1 MESTKRS
8 LVTGLPFYYG
18 WVILAV
24 SSAAGFMS
32 GPGQTYGVSVFVDP
46 IIDDLGLSRTMVA
59 GLYTAGSLT
68 AATTMVVVGWLL
80 DRYGARVMLA
90 VVAILFGF
98 AVIGMSNVQHVFHL
112 YLGFAAIRT
121 LGQGSLSLISTTLVA
136 TWFIRKRGK
145 VTAVY
150 HLGMAASQAA
160 FPPLIFLLI
169 SNYGWRNT
177 WVVLGFIIWAVVVV
191 PSLVLV
197 RRSPEAVGLL
207 PDGDSAAAVTAGDA
221 SRARLV
227 ETNFSLR
234 EALATRSFWLL
245 VFAGSSQSLIST
257 ALVFHHVSVMSS
269 RGLDAGVAASILSVI
284 APLALVGAFI
294 AGFLADRLPNRY
306 LLVAGQG
313 LLCLTMLLALV
324 ISQAWQ
330 GFIFGGMLGLAGGL
344 FMTTNS
350 VIWPNYYGRTY
361 LGSIRG
367 VVTTSMVAFAALGP
381 LPFGFLFDL
390 TNGYTVAILV
400 FMALPVACGIAA
412 LFASPPQR
420 KRAAAEQ
427 EAPA

>member
-1 MESTKRS
+1 
-8 LVTGLPFYYG
+8 
-18 WVILAV
+18 
-24 SSAAGFMS
+24 MS

-46 IIDDLGLSRTMVA
+46 IIEDLGLSRTMVA

-68 AATTMVVVGWLL
+68 AATTMVIVGRLL

-98 AVIGMSNVQHVFHL
+98 AAIGMSQVQHVFHL
-112 YLGFAAIRT
+112 YLGFAALRT

-136 TWFIRKRGK
+136 IWFIRKRGK

-150 HLGMAASQAA
+150 HLAMAASQAS
-160 FPPLIFLLI
+160 FPPLIYLLI
-169 SNYGWRNT
+169 SNYGWRNA
-177 WVVLGFIIWAVVVV
+177 WVVLGFIIWAVVIL
-191 PSLVLV
+191 PSLLLV

-207 PDGDSAAAVTAGDA
+207 PDGDSATAVTGGDS
-221 SRARLV
+221 SRARPI
-227 ETNFSLR
+227 ETNFPLR
-234 EALATRSFWLL
+234 EAMATRSFWLL

-257 ALVFHHVSVMSS
+257 ALVFHHVSVMGS
-269 RGLDAGVAASILSVI
+269 RSIDEGVAASILSVI
-284 APLALVGAFI
+284 APLAIVGAFI

-306 LLVAGQG
+306 LLVVGQG
-313 LLCLTMLLALV
+313 LLCLAMLLILV

-330 GFIFGGMLGLAGGL
+330 GFIYGGMLGLAGGL

-367 VVTTSMVAFAALGP
+367 VVTTSMVAFAAAGP

-390 TNGYTVAILV
+390 TNGYTVAIFV

-412 LFASPPQR
+412 LFAYPPQNR
-420 KRAAAEQ
+420 QSADTEQ
-427 EAPA
+427 ATPA